1 MLFVGILA
9 LSTKIND
16 KNFTSKVVKRVL
28 KILSPGTTMCALLEA
43 EILEEIGIAVVNDSQ
58 KKKNKS
64 RIKPLTLCI
73 IFTFFS
79 SRIFNYRCRKSFL
92 HWRNNFINFGSR
104 GDKKLPSE
112 RAGEKL
118 PHTRYHLLCK

>member
-58 KKKNKS
+58 KKK
-64 RIKPLTLCI
+64 
-73 IFTFFS
+73 
-79 SRIFNYRCRKSFL
+79 
-92 HWRNNFINFGSR
+92 
-104 GDKKLPSE
+104 
-112 RAGEKL
+112 
-118 PHTRYHLLCK
+118 